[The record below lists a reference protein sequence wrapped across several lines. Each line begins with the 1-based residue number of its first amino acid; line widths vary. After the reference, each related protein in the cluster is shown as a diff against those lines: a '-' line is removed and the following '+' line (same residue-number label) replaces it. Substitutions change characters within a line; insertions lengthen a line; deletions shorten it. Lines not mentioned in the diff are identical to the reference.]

1 MIATMSPELRKFVL
15 SIHVTGSVGLIG
27 AIAAFLALAA
37 VGLASHDVQ
46 LIRGAY
52 PAMELIARFVIVPLA
67 ATALLS
73 GLVQSLGT
81 PWGLFRHY
89 WILAKLLLTTFAIVV
104 LLVKMALIGYAA
116 RLSEQTILPRDD
128 LHAAGLQLVV
138 HAAGGLLVLLLPAVL
153 SIYKPQGLTA
163 YGRRKL
169 TEQIASTRQLDRGSN
184 GSAVVLAHR
193 GAVTVTLRRAY
204 VATFIFVVIAAHIV
218 VLHVMSGGLHHH

>member
-1 MIATMSPELRKFVL
+1 MIATMNPRMRKFVL

-27 AIAAFLALAA
+27 AIAAFLTLAA
-37 VGLASHDVQ
+37 VGVASHDVQ

-67 ATALLS
+67 VAALLS
-73 GLVQSLGT
+73 GLLQSLGT

-89 WILAKLLLTTFAIVV
+89 WILAKLLLTTFATVV

-116 RLSEQTILPRDD
+116 RLSEQAILPRDD

-163 YGRRKL
+163 YGRRRL
-169 TEQIASTRQLDRGSN
+169 TEQRSSTRQLDLDSN
-184 GSAVVLAHR
+184 GSAIVLANG
-193 GAVTVTLRRAY
+193 GAATVTLRRAY
-204 VATFIFVVIAAHIV
+204 VSTFIFVAIAVHIV
-218 VLHVMSGGLHHH
+218 VLHVMRGGLHHH